1 MVEVKE
7 GLQDGITEV
16 LLVVGT
22 KLGVQQQNGIITE
35 DLVEAGII
43 VEVLQADGIRG
54 EVLQGDGIAVGVHM
68 VVVGITEEVLLG
80 VGITEEILLEVGI
93 AEGVLLEVGITE
105 GVLLEAGIIVG
116 VHLEPGIVEMVLL
129 VVSIIEGAPLEAGKT
144 EEDPGIF
151 GEILPVV
158 GIIEDIPPE
167 DGTVEEVLAG
177 GTIVEVL
184 AREALEV
191 VDGKKE
197 DPLRWE
203 DGTIEE
209 VEEGGRPVGVA
220 LDGTTEDQTGVLAA
234 TEVRDGSLEVAAGGW
249 MDQTGV
255 GIAVA
260 EGEHRA
266 AGVMTRGTHQGGT
279 TVEVAE
285 EGIGA
290 VGVAETGVEI
300 LFHQE
305 EEAGEIAGELQ
316 FLAFISYQG
325 IQSDFA
331 D

>member
-1 MVEVKE
+1 M
-7 GLQDGITEV
+7 
-16 LLVVGT
+16 
-22 KLGVQQQNGIITE
+22 
-35 DLVEAGII
+35 
-43 VEVLQADGIRG
+43 
-54 EVLQGDGIAVGVHM
+54 
-68 VVVGITEEVLLG
+68 
-80 VGITEEILLEVGI
+80 
-93 AEGVLLEVGITE
+93 
-105 GVLLEAGIIVG
+105 
-116 VHLEPGIVEMVLL
+116 
-129 VVSIIEGAPLEAGKT
+129 
-144 EEDPGIF
+144 
-151 GEILPVV
+151 V

-197 DPLRWE
+197 DPLWGE
-203 DGTIEE
+203 DGTTE

-279 TVEVAE
+279 MAEAAE